1 MPLHLLDLYL
11 NCVQGL
17 AEELALPRCWC
28 RHVGRS
34 TILLAESRCH
44 LLRAHG
50 TTYVI
55 PATTIPVVLVRMDSG
70 AEVLGIAV
78 PLFSREW
85 TPKSIVGPRSR
96 HSER

>member
-1 MPLHLLDLYL
+1 MPLHLLDMYL

-17 AEELALPRCWC
+17 AEELALRCWC

-70 AEVLGIAV
+70 NRCPSFFAGMDSQVNRRAKI
-78 PLFSREW
+78 S
-85 TPKSIVGPRSR
+85 TQ
-96 HSER
+96 